1 MINKT
6 IDSQGIVSNS
16 GSIIYTPSRGYIGHV
31 DSIKFNNNKDKDY
44 TIALYRYIAKSR
56 TKILLYKYE
65 LSAGDMIDDIQAYQL
80 KDGDYLFAVANS
92 EVVFTI
98 NGTEII
104 KEKQ

>member
-6 IDSQGIVSNS
+6 IDSQGIISSS
-16 GSIIYTPSRGYIGHV
+16 GSIIYTPSKGYIGHI
-31 DSIKFNNNKDKDY
+31 DSIKFNNSKDKDY
-44 TIALYRYIAKSR
+44 KIALYRYIAKSR

-65 LSAGDMIDDIQAYQL
+65 LSAGDMVDDIQSYQL
-80 KDGDYLFAVANS
+80 KDGDYLYAIASS

-104 KEKQ
+104 KER